1 MDRFT
6 PTDEQWESMK
16 KHIKSDKYKKDDFFV
31 FETLAVGDR
40 IVPGRFTKITPELLQ
55 IMKEDA
61 KKGVSLM
68 LNHNEG
74 QLGVQSIPI
83 GRVFDGRIGEGTQE
97 GETQALYTTQYILK
111 DDSKVDGYSK
121 NDIIKLIESGIISDT
136 SVGFSVGYENYRCSI
151 CGNSIYDW
159 RNCSHIPGKK
169 YIVDEE
175 TNEVKMCVALLEAP
189 KENHAGNKVLIENSI
204 VYDGAYP
211 NAIIQS
217 KFGKEIGLENSQIK
231 SLEDKEKFINDGI
244 IIGYSNPNNGFDLYY
259 KQTLEKGGLENMED
273 ETQVTEL
280 ENQVQETTTETEA
293 MAEQETE
300 VTNSIEEAEV
310 VETTTENQETETSE
324 EENLSVEQAILEKFG
339 NIGETVEEIVQLAKE
354 GYENRKSVIQKA
366 FDSGVHFMGNAFN
379 KDVFAK
385 TFSNM
390 NTADIEEM
398 GKTWEQQAK
407 NLFEKQKISKQDTN
421 KKKEEEFK
429 RIGLTQFKTGNY

>member
-1 MDRFT
+1 
-6 PTDEQWESMK
+6 
-16 KHIKSDKYKKDDFFV
+16 
-31 FETLAVGDR
+31 
-40 IVPGRFTKITPELLQ
+40 
-55 IMKEDA
+55 
-61 KKGVSLM
+61 
-68 LNHNEG
+68 
-74 QLGVQSIPI
+74 
-83 GRVFDGRIGEGTQE
+83 
-97 GETQALYTTQYILK
+97 
-111 DDSKVDGYSK
+111 
-121 NDIIKLIESGIISDT
+121 
-136 SVGFSVGYENYRCSI
+136 
-151 CGNSIYDW
+151 
-159 RNCSHIPGKK
+159 
-169 YIVDEE
+169 
-175 TNEVKMCVALLEAP
+175 
-189 KENHAGNKVLIENSI
+189 
-204 VYDGAYP
+204 
-211 NAIIQS
+211 
-217 KFGKEIGLENSQIK
+217 
-231 SLEDKEKFINDGI
+231 
-244 IIGYSNPNNGFDLYY
+244 
-259 KQTLEKGGLENMED
+259 MED

-429 RIGLTQFKTGNY
+429 RIGLSQFKTDNY